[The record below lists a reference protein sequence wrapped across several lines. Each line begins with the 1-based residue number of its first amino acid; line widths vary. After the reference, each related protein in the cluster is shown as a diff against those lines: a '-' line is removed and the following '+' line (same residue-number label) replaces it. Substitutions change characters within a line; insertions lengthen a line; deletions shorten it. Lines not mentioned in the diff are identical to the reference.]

1 MRVLV
6 LCTDAYG
13 GHGGIALYTRDL
25 IESIAS
31 HPHVDEVVA
40 IPRVM
45 PHASEPIPSNVR
57 FVASAARNAASYMR
71 AITGAGKK
79 FDLVVCAHINLLPVA
94 RLLRCRTALMIY
106 GIEAWKRPRAASARL
121 VDHVDAVVS
130 ISDVTRERF
139 ASWSQFDGRSFLLPN
154 AIHLERY
161 AERPRNPELVARWKL
176 DGKRVLLTLGRIV
189 AAERYKGFDEV
200 LDVLPDLLR
209 DHPDLAYVV
218 AGTGSDVPRLQK
230 KAERLGVAQCVVFT
244 GMVDEHEKSD
254 IYNLAD
260 VYVMPSRGEGFGFVF
275 LEALACGV
283 PVIASR
289 IDGGR
294 EAVRDG
300 ELGLLVDPSN
310 PAEVRTA
317 IDDTL
322 ASGKHGVPAG
332 LSHFAFPRFES
343 RVHSLVDELTA

>member
-25 IESIAS
+25 LEALAAHPRIER
-31 HPHVDEVVA
+31 VVA
-40 IPRVM
+40 VPRVM
-45 PHASEPIPSNVR
+45 PHAAETVPPNIE
-57 FVASAARNAASYMR
+57 FIASAARGGASYIR
-71 AITGAGKK
+71 ALVRAGVR

-94 RLLRCRTALMIY
+94 RLLRCPTMLMIY

-121 VDHVDAVVS
+121 VKHADTVVS
-130 ISDVTRERF
+130 ISDVTRQRF
-139 ASWSQFDGRSFLLPN
+139 LCWSEFDGRTFLLPN
-154 AIHLERY
+154 AIHLDRY
-161 AERPRNPELVARWKL
+161 AMRPRNPELVARWKL

-209 DHPDLAYVV
+209 DHPDLVYLIG
-218 AGTGSDVPRLQK
+218 GTGSDVPRLRA
-230 KAERLGVAQCVVFT
+230 KAATLGIDDHVVFT
-244 GMVDEHEKSD
+244 GMIDEREKGD

-289 IDGGR
+289 SDGGR
-294 EAVRDG
+294 EAVRNG
-300 ELGLLVDPSN
+300 ELGLVVDPSS
-310 PAEVRTA
+310 PAEVRMA
-317 IDDTL
+317 IEDVL
-322 ASGKHGVPAG
+322 SFGKRGIPAG
-332 LSHFAFPRFES
+332 LNAFAYPTFVS
-343 RVHSLVDELTA
+343 RVHSIVDELVG